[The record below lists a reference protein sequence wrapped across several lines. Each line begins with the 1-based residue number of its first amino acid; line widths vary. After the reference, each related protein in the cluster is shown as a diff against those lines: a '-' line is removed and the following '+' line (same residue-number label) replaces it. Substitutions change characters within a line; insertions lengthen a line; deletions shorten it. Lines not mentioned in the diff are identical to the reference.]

1 MREQISIE
9 RAAEIM
15 GVSPQTL
22 RVGLQKGVFPFGA
35 AIKMPGSSRFTYV
48 IFNKKFEEYYGQ
60 INETN

>member
-15 GVSPQTL
+15 GVSPQTV

-35 AIKMPGSSRFTYV
+35 AVKMPGSSRFTY
-48 IFNKKFEEYYGQ
+48 IIYTAEFERLFGEV
-60 INETN
+60 TA

>member
-22 RVGLQKGVFPFGA
+22 RVGIQKGVFPFGA
-35 AIKMPGSSRFTYV
+35 AVKMPGSSRFTY
-48 IFNKKFEEYYGQ
+48 IIYPAEFERLFGEV
-60 INETN
+60 TA